1 VLSKL
6 AVGFATTIVVL
17 KKMNWMIKVQRQ
29 NIEIKVSEYLI
40 VSRGARIAFDI
51 APANAPLANSLTSLR
66 PKIVCSELDG
76 YKRNASNNQS

>member
-1 VLSKL
+1 
-6 AVGFATTIVVL
+6 
-17 KKMNWMIKVQRQ
+17 MNWMIKVQRQ

-66 PKIVCSELDG
+66 PKIVCSELD
-76 YKRNASNNQS
+76 R